1 MSFKE
6 LKQTH
11 RLADFL
17 GHKSNA
23 VRWKVWTELL
33 PFYLLLRFCV
43 FLSQWDHSFTRLS
56 MLPRSAL
63 WQRLELWLGWGVGSR
78 RSIAERFAVWC
89 AVLGRAY
96 FDHRGCSTGD
106 LRAVGELSACAEGG
120 LGESGGG
127 APGGIARLSA
137 IPL

>member
-1 MSFKE
+1 LSFKE

-17 GHKSNA
+17 GHNSNA
-23 VRWKVWTELL
+23 VRWKVWIELL

-63 WQRLELWLGWGVGSR
+63 WQRLEWRSLFERHWDSGRRRPLLGPARTSLFARPDLSR
-78 RSIAERFAVWC
+78 RDSRWSYY
-89 AVLGRAY
+89 R
-96 FDHRGCSTGD
+96 
-106 LRAVGELSACAEGG
+106 
-120 LGESGGG
+120 
-127 APGGIARLSA
+127 
-137 IPL
+137 